1 VRLPGYLKRAGE
13 PAEVSDLTS
22 HDCLVNTNDQIWHL
36 RHAGHDV
43 HLKISDPV
51 YSSNSYVTLRKAAL
65 ADRGIALLPIRLVA
79 DELADGSLVDVV
91 PGCSVPDRP
100 LYALHSPGAQT
111 PARLRLFLDFVTDW
125 FRKQSAGTPHLA
137 PARSA

>member
-1 VRLPGYLKRAGE
+1 
-13 PAEVSDLTS
+13 
-22 HDCLVNTNDQIWHL
+22 
-36 RHAGHDV
+36 
-43 HLKISDPV
+43 V

-111 PARLRLFLDFVTDW
+111 PARVRLFLDFVTDW

-137 PARSA
+137 PAKSA